1 MTNSFVTGG
10 IVVANALAVV
20 TLATAELNPFIEYI
34 QNGAS
39 VGAIMGIFLWRE
51 MKRAE
56 RYEHLYDQERKL
68 RLEAENKCANCP
80 FVKRTREEFLD
91 KRADDSKNYR
101 KALKISI
108 KRCKEKQKSPCILY
122 AICYTFRIDK
132 STK

>member
-1 MTNSFVTGG
+1 MLNVKFITRHSFMTNSFVTGG

-80 FVKRTREEFLD
+80 FVKRAHEEFMD
-91 KRADDSKNYR
+91 KRADDAK
-101 KALKISI
+101 
-108 KRCKEKQKSPCILY
+108 
-122 AICYTFRIDK
+122 
-132 STK
+132 